1 MAGPIDLTG
10 NITLVSNP
18 GDAASDPVFSPD
30 GTKLVYVSNGTIFL
44 KNLTT
49 GAITQIA
56 SGSDPVFSP
65 DGSKIA
71 FAAPD
76 TVIPGHAAVSE
87 IFVEDL
93 TSGAVTEVS
102 TGNTYTVTY
111 GRYQQTITTNKGN
124 ADSSSP
130 VFSPDGTKIAFYT
143 EATNFGSNPSSTNY
157 GELVIK
163 DLTTGAVTNVI
174 STSYIG
180 DAPVFSPDGT
190 KIAYE
195 ALASGNGSQVV
206 VTDLV
211 SGNQSIVSGVNT
223 VVTTVRN
230 GQPVQTTVREYGNGS
245 SYDPVF
251 SPDGTKV
258 AYRSFATNLTSGD
271 HNAADDI
278 YVTDLTSGQNT
289 LVSAAADGTAAG
301 GFNAVF
307 SPDGTKIAFVSG
319 ADNLVPG
326 DTNDRDDIFIKDLTT
341 GAITRVSTAADGTQA
356 DGNSYD
362 PVFSADGTKISF
374 ASDADNL
381 VPDDTDGVA
390 NIFVRGVIPSV
401 TAALQDDTG
410 TSGDNIT
417 ADSALVGTTE
427 PGGAVHL
434 TLDGDVLPDVMA
446 DATGVWSFTPTG
458 LADGAHSLIASTD
471 SNQLGYSGSDT
482 LNFVLDHVSPAVTI
496 GLSNDTGASATDHV
510 TSDPTL
516 TGTGD
521 PNATV
526 KLTIDGQA
534 IQTAIVADA
543 TGKWI
548 YSPHTPH
555 LRTPIAV
562 GEHTVV
568 ASETDGAGNTGTAS
582 FDFTFV
588 VDSNAPVAAS
598 DSYTRVANAALTV
611 DAASGV
617 LTNDTDADGDAL
629 TAVLVS
635 GPAYGKLDLH
645 ADGSFTYTPYS
656 GYKGADSFIYEASDG
671 TLTSDPV
678 TVTIGVPCYCPG
690 TLIETD
696 RGDIAVENLTIGDL
710 LRTQSGSLR
719 PIKWIGRRSYAGRF
733 IKGDR
738 DILPVC
744 FKAGSLGQNAEGEN
758 TPRRDLWVSPHHAM
772 SIDGFLIEAKDLV
785 DDACV
790 LQASSVERVDYI
802 HVELESHDVI
812 LAEGAWS
819 ETYLDD
825 GNRGMFQ
832 NAHDYAAPHGLQKQ
846 EPRYCAP
853 RWRTGLSWKPCEA
866 ASVPTLRALRF
877 HGHPSR
883 REAQSNSGLNQKRQP
898 SDGGIRGLHVSPV
911 GEAAKQGN
919 LKRLLSCRRG

>member
-1 MAGPIDLTG
+1 MAGPNDLTG

-102 TGNTYTVTY
+102 TGNTFTSAPYDRF
-111 GRYQQTITTNKGN
+111 GHTITTNKGN
-124 ADSSSP
+124 GDSISP

-143 EATNFGSNPSSTNY
+143 RATNFGPPDYAGDSEY
-157 GELVIK
+157 GEVVIK
-163 DLTTGAVTNVI
+163 DLASGAVTHVFPTNML
-174 STSYIG
+174 G
-180 DAPVFSPDGT
+180 DQPVFSPDGT

-195 ALASGNGSQVV
+195 TLGTDSSQIVV
-206 VTDLV
+206 MDLTT
-211 SGNQSIVSGVNT
+211 GRQTLVSGVNT
-223 VVTTVRN
+223 VVTSGRN
-230 GQPVQTTVREYGNGS
+230 GLQTIVRVAGNGVS
-245 SYDPVF
+245 LNPVF
-251 SPDGTKV
+251 SPDGSKV
-258 AYRSFATNLTSGD
+258 AYESLATNLAPGD
-271 HNAADDI
+271 TNFSEDI
-278 YVTDLTSGQNT
+278 YVTDLATGHNT
-289 LVSAAADGTAAG
+289 LVSAAADGTAT
-301 GFNAVF
+301 GFSSDPVF

-326 DTNDRDDIFIKDLTT
+326 DTNAKNDIFVEDLTT
-341 GAITRVSTAADGTQA
+341 GIITRVSTAADGTQA

-381 VPDDTDGVA
+381 VPGDTDGVA
-390 NIFVRGVIPSV
+390 NIFVR
-401 TAALQDDTG
+401 
-410 TSGDNIT
+410 
-417 ADSALVGTTE
+417 
-427 PGGAVHL
+427 
-434 TLDGDVLPDVMA
+434 
-446 DATGVWSFTPTG
+446 
-458 LADGAHSLIASTD
+458 SL
-471 SNQLGYSGSDT
+471 
-482 LNFVLDHVSPAVTI
+482 F
-496 GLSNDTGASATDHV
+496 
-510 TSDPTL
+510 
-516 TGTGD
+516 
-521 PNATV
+521 
-526 KLTIDGQA
+526 
-534 IQTAIVADA
+534 
-543 TGKWI
+543 
-548 YSPHTPH
+548 
-555 LRTPIAV
+555 
-562 GEHTVV
+562 
-568 ASETDGAGNTGTAS
+568 
-582 FDFTFV
+582 
-588 VDSNAPVAAS
+588 
-598 DSYTRVANAALTV
+598 
-611 DAASGV
+611 
-617 LTNDTDADGDAL
+617 
-629 TAVLVS
+629 
-635 GPAYGKLDLH
+635 
-645 ADGSFTYTPYS
+645 
-656 GYKGADSFIYEASDG
+656 
-671 TLTSDPV
+671 
-678 TVTIGVPCYCPG
+678 PCYCPG

-790 LQASSVERVDYI
+790 VQASSVERVDYI

-832 NAHDYAAPHGLQKQ
+832 NAHDYTAPDGLQKQ

-853 RWRTGLSWKPCEA
+853 RLEDGPELEAVRSRIGSYAPGLAFSR
-866 ASVPTLRALRF
+866 AS
-877 HGHPSR
+877 
-883 REAQSNSGLNQKRQP
+883 
-898 SDGGIRGLHVSPV
+898 
-911 GEAAKQGN
+911 
-919 LKRLLSCRRG
+919 